1 MTPVEYELGREYR
14 VERQRE
20 AQTHRLA
27 RQAAGTRDSQ
37 GMSNR
42 ATGFVARELWVWI
55 GGVVGLSRRSC
66 STLADRRIWFG
77 PWLPTWFGPSGER
90 RL

>member
-1 MTPVEYELGREYR
+1 MTPVEYELGRQYK

-20 AQTHRLA
+20 AQTDRLA

-42 ATGFVARELWVWI
+42 ATGFVARELCVWI
-55 GGVVGLSRRSC
+55 GGAVGLFQAELQHSSR
-66 STLADRRIWFG
+66 
-77 PWLPTWFGPSGER
+77 
-90 RL
+90 